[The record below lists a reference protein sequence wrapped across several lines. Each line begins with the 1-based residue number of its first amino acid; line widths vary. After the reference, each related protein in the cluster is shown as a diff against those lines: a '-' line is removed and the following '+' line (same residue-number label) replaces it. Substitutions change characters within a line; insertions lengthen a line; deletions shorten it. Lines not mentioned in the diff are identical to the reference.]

1 MAAPVSYGYP
11 NAGITADKLP
21 IWQQPLARFTVG
33 GPDHWKV
40 SSLGS
45 LDRGIRIEA
54 GTGSGDA
61 VTDITTPYETMSL
74 PKPDVAARWYLI
86 VRRRNWS
93 GTGTTTLAAIAGT
106 AAANPVLPSRLDEPG
121 ARSDQPLAMV
131 RVTQADSTVQQI
143 IDLRCWASN
152 GGVEVGH
159 DLALSY
165 LGTPG
170 AVVRTPTGVRRYQR
184 GANNVWG
191 WVGADDYRPT
201 LAIEDTDATA
211 PKIKAGTATVR
222 TDANGAAAV
231 VFKERYPRALS
242 SAYIQQAYTP
252 TLGMVDC
259 RWDEG
264 LSGPHRLAFFAFNAA
279 GDRLRN
285 VPGLRVSYIA
295 VGD

>member
-45 LDRGIRIEA
+45 LDRGIRVEA

-61 VTDITTPYETMSL
+61 VTDIITPYETMSL

-93 GTGTTTLAAIAGT
+93 GTGTTTLAAIVGT
-106 AAANPVLPSRLDEPG
+106 TSTNPVLPSRFDEPG

-152 GGVEVGH
+152 GGVEVAH
-159 DLALSY
+159 DLALQY

-170 AVVRTPTGVRRYQR
+170 AVVRTPNGVSRYQR

-191 WVGADDYRPT
+191 WVPVDDYRPT
-201 LAIEDTDATA
+201 LVIEDTDATA
-211 PKIKAGTATVR
+211 PKIKTDTVTVR
-222 TDANGAAAV
+222 TDANGATAI
-231 VFKERYPRALS
+231 VFKERFPRALAS
-242 SAYIQQAYTP
+242 VSLQQTMAP
-252 TLGMVDC
+252 NLGLIHFQF
-259 RWDEG
+259 DES
-264 LSGPHRLAFFAFNAA
+264 LSGPHRVAFFAFDAA
-279 GDRLRN
+279 GNRLRN
-285 VPGLRVSYIA
+285 TSGIRVSYTAI
-295 VGD
+295 GD